1 MYCLIGFTLYFSN
14 SLDWNQKTKSKIKNK
29 VESSVA
35 EWKVHMNKAHLYFKL
50 DWFYISIL
58 LETQKLT
65 CRVLFWQSWSTNYG
79 FLQQRFMSDLITN
92 DDKNRGGQSI
102 NH

>member
-29 VESSVA
+29 VESTVA

-58 LETQKLT
+58 LEIQNLT
-65 CRVLFWQSWSTNYG
+65 CSVLFWQSWSTNYV
-79 FLQQRFMSDLITN
+79 FLQRVMSDLITN
-92 DDKNRGGQSI
+92 HDKNKGGQSI